1 MCVGHSYNLG
11 ILWDSVI
18 MWCYV
23 CVCGLCVWDI
33 LIVEMGMGENS
44 RGARSAR
51 GLARAGMAGE
61 SGDGRGLGFV
71 TE

>member
-11 ILWDSVI
+11 ILWDSVV

-33 LIVEMGMGENS
+33 LIVEMGNGKLVKIREVPEMSEGW
-44 RGARSAR
+44 R
-51 GLARAGMAGE
+51 
-61 SGDGRGLGFV
+61 GRGWV
-71 TE
+71 